1 MAKDFINQP
10 SQNDKT
16 TIIARLPDT
25 DKAGI
30 LADFLQDFKQNNIN
44 LTKIESR
51 PYKGDEAFNFW
62 FFIELE
68 GYYQDKN
75 LQNAIQKHKSYI
87 KWLGSYV
94 KNV

>member
-1 MAKDFINQP
+1 LAKDFINAK
-10 SQNDKT
+10 SENDKT

-25 DKAGI
+25 NKPGI
-30 LADFLQDFKQNNIN
+30 LASFLQDFKKVGVN

-51 PYKGDEAFNFW
+51 PYKGDEDFNFW

-68 GYYQDKN
+68 GFFQDENVEKVFKKYKN
-75 LQNAIQKHKSYI
+75 SI

-94 KNV
+94 RNA